1 MTGLSEEQVRERKQ
15 KGLQNLPVD
24 QVSKTVGQI
33 IAENILTFFN
43 LIFTVLAFCLILVHH
58 YKQMLFMIAVAVN
71 AVIGIVQQL
80 RSKRV
85 IDRLSLLEES
95 RYPVIR
101 DGVRKCCH
109 SSDLVQG
116 DIVCLH
122 AGDQIPADAEVR
134 EGELRVS
141 EALLT
146 GEADAVR
153 KPVGA
158 ELRSGS
164 FVLSGQAAAEL
175 THVGADSYAAK
186 LTAEARRKGVGKQS
200 EMMKSLDALL
210 HVIAIL
216 LVPLGLLLFWKRHW
230 IQGLSVSQATVAVI
244 AAMVGM
250 IPEGLYLLT
259 SVALAL
265 SVMRLG
271 KQGVVVHEMS
281 SH

>member
-101 DGVRKCCH
+101 DGVR
-109 SSDLVQG
+109 
-116 DIVCLH
+116 I
-122 AGDQIPADAEVR
+122 
-134 EGELRVS
+134 
-141 EALLT
+141 
-146 GEADAVR
+146 
-153 KPVGA
+153 
-158 ELRSGS
+158 
-164 FVLSGQAAAEL
+164 
-175 THVGADSYAAK
+175 
-186 LTAEARRKGVGKQS
+186 
-200 EMMKSLDALL
+200 
-210 HVIAIL
+210 
-216 LVPLGLLLFWKRHW
+216 
-230 IQGLSVSQATVAVI
+230 
-244 AAMVGM
+244 
-250 IPEGLYLLT
+250 
-259 SVALAL
+259 
-265 SVMRLG
+265 
-271 KQGVVVHEMS
+271 
-281 SH
+281 